1 MIHIYKA
8 GGDWVA
14 PCGTKYTVKAIHPQY
29 KKEYLA
35 DGWVLTKAE
44 VLAEVETTGVDG
56 GSYERDLRDKI
67 KALGGKPGGRA
78 KVETLEKQLAE
89 LEGKEQ

>member
-8 GGDWVA
+8 GGDWIA

-29 KKEYLA
+29 KKECLA
-35 DGWVLTKAE
+35 DGWVSTREE

-56 GSYERDLRDKI
+56 GSYERELRDKI

-89 LEGKEQ
+89 LEGKE